1 MAVRKKDWTGP
12 PVAPTEAHEVRLHG
26 RVLDD
31 PYHWMKQRDDP
42 RVSAYLEAENAY
54 TDARMAHTLDL
65 QNALYREMLA
75 RIEETDMS
83 VPYRKGAYVYFT
95 RTEQGKQ
102 YPIYYRR
109 LAGSG
114 AEEEI
119 LLDPNQ
125 LAQGNFFKLG
135 VFEVS
140 PDHRRLAY
148 SVDESGAEVYRLIVI
163 DLENRQ
169 VLDEIEGTSY
179 SVEWAND
186 NRTLF
191 YTTVD
196 DSNRPYRLYRHQVGS
211 EDADVLVFEESDE
224 AFFLDVSRTRSGAF
238 LFLSLESRVT
248 SEVYYL
254 SADRPCQEF
263 ALIAQRRNGIEYAL
277 AHRGDFFYITTNE
290 KAENFRLMRAPVA
303 DLDPALWKEIV
314 PHHDS
319 VLLEGIELFE
329 DFLAIFERRDGTTC
343 LRILDLRH
351 NQFHPIEFPEIL
363 FTVAAGTNEEF
374 QSSKLRLRYS
384 SFATPETIYDLDMV
398 SGQLKLLKQ
407 MPVKG
412 DFDSQDYRSERLTA
426 QTPDGEA
433 IPISLVRR
441 KESAQSGTEGPLL
454 LYAYGAYGACM
465 DPTFS
470 SVRLS
475 LLDRGI
481 SFAVAHVRGGEELG
495 RRWYRTGK
503 LKQKKNTFED
513 FICCA
518 EYLIKSGYTSPRQL
532 VMRGGSAGGLL
543 VGAVL
548 NARPDLFRAA
558 IADVPFVDIINTML
572 DPSIPLTVIEYEEWG
587 NPALEEDFE
596 TMLSY
601 SPYDNVKA
609 QEYPHLLVR
618 AGLNDRRVAYW
629 EPAKWVARLRHR
641 RTDQK
646 LLLLKTLMGAGHGG
660 ASGRYDRLKDAAFDY
675 AFILDRLGMGS
686 QRSSGSNRRDEDG
699 QRQGC

>member
-1 MAVRKKDWTGP
+1 MSHKKKDWTRP

-42 RVSAYLEAENAY
+42 RVSAYLAAENAY
-54 TDARMAHTLDL
+54 SDARMAHTLDL
-65 QNALYREMLA
+65 QDELYREMLA

-83 VPYRKGAYVYFT
+83 VPYRKGEFTYFT
-95 RTEQGKQ
+95 RTEEGKQ
-102 YPIYYRR
+102 YPIYCRR

-114 AEEEI
+114 TEEEI

-125 LAQGNFFKLG
+125 LAQGNFFQLG

-163 DLENRQ
+163 DLESRQ
-169 VLDEIEGTSY
+169 VLDEIAGTSY

-186 NRTLF
+186 NQTLF

-211 EDADVLVFEESDE
+211 EDPDVLLFEEPDE
-224 AFFLDVSRTRSGAF
+224 AFFLDVSRTRSDAF
-238 LFLSLESRVT
+238 LILSLESRVT

-254 SADRPCQEF
+254 SADQPRQEF
-263 ALIAQRRNGIEYAL
+263 ALIAERRNGIEYAL

-290 KAENFRLMRAPVA
+290 EAENFRLMRVPVA
-303 DLDPALWKEIV
+303 NPDRVHWKEV
-314 PHHDS
+314 VSHCDS
-319 VLLEGIELFE
+319 VLLEGVELFE
-329 DFLAIFERRDGTTC
+329 DFMAIFERRDGTTC
-343 LRILDLRH
+343 LRIHDFRH
-351 NQFHPIEFPEIL
+351 NQFHPIEFPEVL

-374 QSSKLRLRYS
+374 QSSQLRLRYS
-384 SFATPETIYDLDMV
+384 SFATPETIYDLDME
-398 SGQLKLLKQ
+398 SGQLELLKQ

-412 DFDSQDYRSERLTA
+412 DFDPQNYMSERLTA
-426 QTPDGEA
+426 RTSDGET

-441 KESAQSGTEGPLL
+441 KQAARSGAEGPLL

-470 SVRLS
+470 SLRLS

-481 SFAVAHVRGGEELG
+481 SFAIAHVRGGEELG

-503 LKQKKNTFED
+503 LKQKRNTFED

-518 EYLIKSGYTSPRQL
+518 EHLIDDGYTSPRRL

-548 NARPDLFRAA
+548 NQRPDLFRAA

-596 TMLSY
+596 YMLSY
-601 SPYDNVKA
+601 SPYDNVTA
-609 QEYPHLLVR
+609 LDYPHLLVR

-629 EPAKWVARLRHR
+629 EPAKWVARLRLR
-641 RTDQK
+641 KTDHN
-646 LLLLKTLMGAGHGG
+646 LLLLKTLMAAGHAG

-686 QRSSGSNRRDEDG
+686 QRSSGSNRRGEENS
-699 QRQGC
+699 RL